1 MFKFNNFVIEIT
13 QALCVMHIFIVFS
26 CKVKFHTF
34 PWSRYVVSICFL
46 LSSEFFFR
54 KHQSSFFALKVKH
67 SLQLDTTIPNNPT
80 FSLIRQ
86 AWRRGHAEIRNW
98 NR

>member
-46 LSSEFFFR
+46 LSSENFF
-54 KHQSSFFALKVKH
+54 
-67 SLQLDTTIPNNPT
+67 
-80 FSLIRQ
+80 
-86 AWRRGHAEIRNW
+86 
-98 NR
+98 